1 MSYAVVKGR
10 PEWYFPMWCSTSW
23 IYEIHTYGFELCSWK
38 VWISHK
44 IIILHF
50 ENWST
55 HQKRLYLLHLISQ
68 AFIASKSKCLCIINQ
83 IMYFNTYFWPDVS
96 LCKLSDW
103 SSVRVWFCCNSSIN
117 CCQIIKKKIIII
129 RERLKVGV
137 KKCKGLWR
145 WLMLSQQYAF
155 SRRWAKFLY
164 FAELGFFRLLKSM
177 GFNLS

>member
-1 MSYAVVKGR
+1 MKFIPS
-10 PEWYFPMWCSTSW
+10 
-23 IYEIHTYGFELCSWK
+23 FELRSWK

-83 IMYFNTYFWPDVS
+83 IMYFLKYVIWFIILKYIYFWPDVS

-103 SSVRVWFCCNSSIN
+103 SLVRVWFCCNSSIN
-117 CCQIIKKKIIII
+117 CCQIIKKKIIMIK
-129 RERLKVGV
+129 ERLKVGM

-155 SRRWAKFLY
+155 SRR
-164 FAELGFFRLLKSM
+164 R
-177 GFNLS
+177 